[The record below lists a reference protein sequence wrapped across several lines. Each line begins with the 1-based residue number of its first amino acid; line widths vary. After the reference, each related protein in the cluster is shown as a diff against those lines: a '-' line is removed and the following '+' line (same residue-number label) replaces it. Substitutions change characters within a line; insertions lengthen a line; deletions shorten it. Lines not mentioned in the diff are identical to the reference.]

1 MNNAA
6 KKRIIVIVAMI
17 ALVALLGVCLVAC
30 NKDSFEK
37 RLDKKGYTVVS
48 MSMEQLE
55 QYAGEEVQGV
65 EWAIGGVKG
74 DVMSGDFDMVI
85 VIKCE
90 SAKDAEKLENEVKAE
105 GAEDEGFVFKRNG
118 KLVIFGTDQGVKDA
132 Q

>member
-6 KKRIIVIVAMI
+6 KKRIMVIVAMI

-30 NKDSFEK
+30 NKDSYEK
-37 RLDKKGYTVVS
+37 KLDKKGYTVVS
-48 MSMEQLE
+48 VSTEQLE

-74 DVMSGDFDMVI
+74 DVTSEDFEMVI
-85 VIKCE
+85 IIKYE
-90 SAKDAEKLENEVKAE
+90 SKKDAEKFENEVKAE

-118 KLVIFGTDQGVKDA
+118 KIVIFGTEQGVKDV